1 MSGNTTLRC
10 FYGDVPERGMVSKV
24 FVPYIYVICI
34 REYRQDA
41 INHKILRSKRGEKNM
56 SVQAATTLLN
66 GLWHTYIGKPNK
78 KAIKEGRPVPY
89 GKIDTAITINE
100 PFLQTDPVKYA
111 DEEINMTVAQGT
123 LNKYNVSFAY
133 KLGKFPLRKIKKFNS
148 EYDGV
153 NEVQVYL
160 VALNDLYNMV
170 DFRKVDIKQASINI
184 TKID

>member
-1 MSGNTTLRC
+1 MDLNVIDLKKEVKLGRVDDKIVGGGKGNLLR
-10 FYGDVPERGMVSKV
+10 YDVVS
-24 FVPYIYVICI
+24 
-34 REYRQDA
+34 D
-41 INHKILRSKRGEKNM
+41 
-56 SVQAATTLLN
+56 
-66 GLWHTYIGKPNK
+66 
-78 KAIKEGRPVPY
+78 
-89 GKIDTAITINE
+89 
-100 PFLQTDPVKYA
+100 
-111 DEEINMTVAQGT
+111 T

-184 TKID
+184 TTLRTRFLMNTNQRK